1 MGKSM
6 SNLGLNKIVV
16 ALSVAR
22 LADAIG
28 NSILFIIIPLYVA
41 KLPSPWFPWPETV
54 RAGLLISIYGIVSA
68 SLQPFTG
75 ALSDRVGKRK
85 PFIMGG
91 LVLMGAATYSFIF
104 AGHFSDLLWLRI
116 IQGVG
121 VALTIPASMGLMAS
135 VTDKKTRG
143 GSMGFYSTARMAG
156 FAIGPLMGSILYER
170 FGFNMAF
177 YCGAFFILTAMIMV
191 QFWIREA
198 PAAPQA
204 KQGKSFRFLDLSLMN
219 PGILGAGLA
228 TFMMAA
234 AFSMVT
240 PLETQFNARLHE
252 TAVDF
257 SIAFSALIAG
267 RLLFQIPLGRLSD
280 VYGRKPF
287 IIGGLIALAATTP
300 LVGLSGTTSQLIW
313 LRAMQGIGSAAIA
326 APAFALAADLTNAG
340 GEARQ
345 MSLITMGFGLGIAL
359 GPMIA
364 GVLAVY
370 KFELPFAFFGVTLLA
385 SAWIFHRK
393 APETVS

>member
-1 MGKSM
+1 MGTKLAKM
-6 SNLGLNKIVV
+6 GLNKAVV

-41 KLPSPWFPWPETV
+41 KLPAPWFPLPEAV
-54 RAGLLISIYGIVSA
+54 RAGILISLFGLVSA
-68 SLQPFTG
+68 LLQPFTG

-91 LVLMGAATYSFIF
+91 LLLTGVGTFSFIYASRF
-104 AGHFSDLLWLRI
+104 TDLLWLRML
-116 IQGVG
+116 QGVG
-121 VALTIPASMGLMAS
+121 VAFTIPASMGLMAGA
-135 VTDKKTRG
+135 TDKETRG
-143 GSMGFYSTARMAG
+143 GSMGFFSTARMAG
-156 FAIGPLMGSILYER
+156 FALGPLMGGILYER
-170 FGFNMAF
+170 YGFDMAF
-177 YCGAFFILTAMIMV
+177 YGGSFFVFAAMVMVQIMV
-191 QFWIREA
+191 REP
-198 PAAPQA
+198 PAKPQTPGE
-204 KQGKSFRFLDLSLMN
+204 KFRFIDLTLVN
-219 PGILGAGLA
+219 PGILSAGLA

-280 VYGRKPF
+280 RYGRKPF
-287 IIGGLIALAATTP
+287 VIGGLITLAATTP
-300 LVGLSGTTSQLIW
+300 LVGLSATTGQLIW
-313 LRAMQGIGSAAIA
+313 LRAAQGVGSAAIA
-326 APAFALAADLTNAG
+326 APAFALAADLTSAG

-345 MSLITMGFGLGIAL
+345 MSVITMGFGLGVAL
-359 GPMIA
+359 GPLMA
-364 GVLAVY
+364 GVLASY
-370 KFELPFAFFGVTLLA
+370 KFELPFAVFGVALLA
-385 SAWIFHRK
+385 SAWLFRRT